1 MIIKGFT
8 INAGARHAAHLLKT
22 DENEHVLVQEV
33 RGFVAR
39 DLHGA
44 FSESQAIARGTKCQQ
59 HLFSCAFSPPDSAPL
74 SSDQFLFAIDRT
86 EQALGLDGQP
96 RAIVFH
102 EKDGRRHA
110 HCVWSRIDADSMTAK
125 QLSHWKTKLGDVSR
139 DLHREF
145 GIEMPRG
152 LVDRKD
158 RDPLNFSHAES
169 QAAKRNGEDPRWLR
183 QTVQDCWSACDN
195 RKGFEAA
202 LSEKSLQLAQGDKR
216 GFVVL
221 DFNGSVHSLPRL
233 LGLKTKDVKAKLGG
247 EPALSLDDAK
257 KELAGGLGKEARAKI
272 ETSRARFSKQ
282 QATLKAF
289 GAEMTH
295 LHRDER
301 AKQAG
306 AHREQ
311 WLKATQERQALL
323 PRGLRGLWSWITGE
337 SARIKA
343 NNEAEA
349 STQAA
354 RQKRKREEVSAR
366 QQEERRVLVVK
377 IRELRKAQAQELLRL
392 RRELGPHIALRRISA
407 PKQDVLAARLSRKLE
422 W

>member
-8 INAGARHAAHLLKT
+8 ITAGARHATHLLKT
-22 DENEHVLVQEV
+22 DENEHVLVQEM
-33 RGFVAR
+33 RGFVSD

-44 FSESQAIARGTKCQQ
+44 FAESQAIARGTKCQQ
-59 HLFSCAFSPPDSAPL
+59 HLFSCAFSPPESAPL
-74 SSDQFLFAIDRT
+74 SSDQFLHAIDKT

-110 HCVWSRIDADSMTAK
+110 HCVWSRIDAETMTAIP
-125 QLSHWKTKLGDVSR
+125 LPHWKTKLGNTSR
-139 DLHREF
+139 ALHEKF

-152 LVDRKD
+152 LVDRKE
-158 RDPLNFSHAES
+158 RDAQNFSHAES
-169 QAAKRNGEDPRWLR
+169 QIAKRNGEDPRWLR
-183 QTVQDCWSACDN
+183 QTVQECWGASDN
-195 RKGFEAA
+195 RKGFEVA
-202 LSEKSLQLAQGDKR
+202 LSEKSLQLVQGDRR

-233 LGLKTKDVKAKLGG
+233 LGLKTKDVKARLGG
-247 EPALSLDDAK
+247 EPARSLEDAK
-257 KELAGGLGKEARAKI
+257 KQLARGVSKEVRTKI
-272 ETSRARFSKQ
+272 ETSRARFAKQ
-282 QATLKAF
+282 QTTLKAF

-311 WLKATQERQALL
+311 WNKATQERQARL

-349 STQAA
+349 NAQAA
-354 RQKRKREEVSAR
+354 RQKREREEVAAR
-366 QQEERRVLVVK
+366 QQEERRVLTAK
-377 IRELRKAQAQELLRL
+377 IKELRKAQAAELIRL
-392 RRELGPHIALRRISA
+392 RRELAPHLALRQA
-407 PKQDVLAARLSRKLE
+407 PQRQDVLAARLGLKLDRG
-422 W
+422 

>member
-8 INAGARHAAHLLKT
+8 ITAGQRHATHLLRV
-22 DENEHVLVQEV
+22 DENEHVLVHEI
-33 RGFVAR
+33 RGFVSD

-44 FSESQAIARGTKCQQ
+44 FKEAQAVALGTRCRQ
-59 HLFSCAFSPPDSAPL
+59 HLFSCAFSPPESAPL
-74 SSDQFLFAIDRT
+74 SADQFLHAVDRT

-96 RAIVFH
+96 RAVVFH

-110 HCVWSRIDADSMTAK
+110 HCVWSRIDADSMTAR

-139 DLHREF
+139 ELHREF

-152 LVDRKD
+152 LADRKG

-169 QAAKRNGEDPRWLR
+169 QQAKRNGEDPRWLR
-183 QTVQDCWSACDN
+183 QTVQDCWAACDS

-216 GFVVL
+216 SFVVL
-221 DFNGSVHSLPRL
+221 DFNGSVYSLPRL
-233 LGLKTKDVKAKLGG
+233 LGLKSKDVKAKLGG
-247 EPALSLDDAK
+247 EPARSLEDAK
-257 KELAGGLGKEARAKI
+257 KQLARGLGKDVRAKI
-272 ETSRARFSKQ
+272 DQSRERFAKQ
-282 QATLKAF
+282 QTTLKAF

-301 AKQAG
+301 AKQAS

-311 WLKATQERQALL
+311 WLKATGERQARL

-349 STQAA
+349 NAQAA
-354 RQKRKREEVSAR
+354 RQKREREEVAAR
-366 QQEERRVLVVK
+366 QREERRVLTSK
-377 IRELRKAQAQELLRL
+377 IKELRKAQAQELLRL
-392 RRELGPHIALRRISA
+392 RRELSPHIALRRNAA
-407 PKQDVLAARLSRKLE
+407 PKQDVLAARLGLKLAQ
-422 W
+422 

>member
-8 INAGARHAAHLLKT
+8 ITAGAKHAAHLLKT
-22 DENEHVLVQEV
+22 EENEHVLLQEV

-44 FSESQAIARGTKCQQ
+44 FAESQAIARGTKCQQ
-59 HLFSCAFSPPDSAPL
+59 HLFSCAFSPPESAPL

-110 HCVWSRIDADSMTAK
+110 HCVWSRIDADSMTAR

-152 LVDRKD
+152 LVDRKE
-158 RDPLNFSHAES
+158 RDPLNFSQAES
-169 QAAKRNGEDPRWLR
+169 QAAKRNGEDPRWLK
-183 QTVQDCWSACDN
+183 QTVQDCWGACDN

-233 LGLKTKDVKAKLGG
+233 LDLKTKDVKAKLGS
-247 EPALSLDDAK
+247 EPARSLEDAK
-257 KELAGGLGKEARAKI
+257 KQLSAGLGKEARAKI
-272 ETSRARFSKQ
+272 DQSRERFAKRH
-282 QATLKAF
+282 ATLKTY
-289 GAEMTH
+289 GTEMTH
-295 LHRDER
+295 LHRNER
-301 AKQAG
+301 SKLGNDHSA
-306 AHREQ
+306 Q
-311 WLKATQERQALL
+311 WMKATQERHARF
-323 PRGLRGLWSWITGE
+323 PRGVRGLWSWVTGK
-337 SARIKA
+337 SAQIKKD
-343 NNEAEA
+343 NLAEA
-349 STQAA
+349 SDQQA
-354 RQKRKREEVSAR
+354 RQMREREEQMRR
-366 QQEERRVLVVK
+366 QAQERHILQEK
-377 IRELRKAQAQELLRL
+377 IKELRHAQAQELIRL
-392 RRELGPHIALRRISA
+392 RRELASHLAGPE
-407 PKQDVLAARLSRKLE
+407 PKQQALSARLSRKLE

>member
-8 INAGARHAAHLLKT
+8 ITAGQRHAGHLLRT
-22 DENEHVLVQEV
+22 DENEHVLVQEL
-33 RGFVAR
+33 RGFVSD

-44 FSESQAIARGTKCQQ
+44 FKEAQAIAAGTRCKQ
-59 HLFSCAFSPPDSAPL
+59 HLFSCAFSPPESASL
-74 SSDQFLFAIDRT
+74 SGRDFLHAIDRT

-110 HCVWSRIDADSMTAK
+110 HCVWSRIDAETMTAR

-139 DLHREF
+139 ELHREF

-152 LVDRKD
+152 LANKAE

-169 QAAKRNGEDPRWLR
+169 QAAKRAGDDPRWLKSI
-183 QTVQDCWSACDN
+183 VQECWKTSDT

-221 DFNGSVHSLPRL
+221 DYNGTVHSLPRL
-233 LGLKTKDVKAKLGG
+233 LGLKTKEVKARLGE
-247 EPALSLDDAK
+247 EPARALDEAK
-257 KELAGGLGKEARAKI
+257 KQLGAGLGKEARVKI
-272 ETSRARFSKQ
+272 EQSRERFAKRQ
-282 QATLKAF
+282 TTFKAY
-289 GAEMTH
+289 GIEMTH

-301 AKQAG
+301 QKLAG
-306 AHREQ
+306 AHSAQ
-311 WLKATQERQALL
+311 WLRGTKERQARL

-349 STQAA
+349 KAQ
-354 RQKRKREEVSAR
+354 SAR
-366 QQEERRVLVVK
+366 QTREREEMTARQSEERRVLTEK
-377 IRELRKAQAQELLRL
+377 IKELRKAQAIELIRL
-392 RRELGPHIALRRISA
+392 RRELAPHIALRRVNA
-407 PKQDVLAARLSRKLE
+407 PKQDVLAARLGLKLE
-422 W
+422 R